1 VRFRE
6 TFLEQGHAPAG
17 GGQMQKNAPPAGGRQ
32 GGNQGAV
39 RAAVARSDNA
49 RSIRY
54 HRQERGRRCGL
65 FLLLSN
71 GLLIGVDWAAHS
83 RNDAIDV
90 VTAPAQGV
98 SMLSVLIGVLII
110 CIVGALCFWA
120 IDKFVNE
127 ARLANLLKLL
137 VVLICLAAILQR
149 LLPLAGIN
157 WL

>member
-1 VRFRE
+1 
-6 TFLEQGHAPAG
+6 
-17 GGQMQKNAPPAGGRQ
+17 MQKNAPPAGGRQ

-49 RSIRY
+49 RYIRY

-65 FLLLSN
+65 FILLSN

-110 CIVGALCFWA
+110 CIVGALCFLGHRQVCQRSTLGKPSQIA
-120 IDKFVNE
+120 GGVN
-127 ARLANLLKLL
+127 LPGGDP
-137 VVLICLAAILQR
+137 AAVAA
-149 LLPLAGIN
+149 AGGN
-157 WL
+157 